1 MTLKTFHLVKIQI
14 FSVVGDD
21 VMMETVLP
29 VEDFQVLS
37 GEQQSE
43 EIFRL
48 LSMLSPFAG
57 EVSGLK
63 TSIDTALTRIR

>member
-1 MTLKTFHLVKIQI
+1 MYIWTIKFVK
-14 FSVVGDD
+14 VVGDD
-21 VMMETVLP
+21 VNMETVLP
-29 VEDFQVLS
+29 VEDFQILS